1 MVSWN
6 SYTDPIYIYNAYT
19 IAEESEALICVC
31 ILTRIFPLI
40 LDTAKSWTWLHPSGL
55 IPLYQET
62 QSRFT
67 DAMNASESSLHPGAF
82 LWMLYLNFLFLLW
95 KVFKGRAEQEV
106 QTPIWEQTDADSIS
120 KPKAKRSLTSEES
133 TL

>member
-1 MVSWN
+1 MP
-6 SYTDPIYIYNAYT
+6 YITIYNVYT
-19 IAEESEALICVC
+19 IAEESEALIGVC
-31 ILTRIFPLI
+31 ILTRIFPSI
-40 LDTAKSWTWLHPSGL
+40 LGTAKSWTWLHPSGL
-55 IPLYQET
+55 TPLYRET
-62 QSRFT
+62 QSRFIDT
-67 DAMNASESSLHPGAF
+67 MNASESSLRQGVF

-120 KPKAKRSLTSEES
+120 KPKAKRSLISEES